1 MAKKKRKKENGKG
14 IQKPL
19 WKVKVKRKK
28 VRTGQKI
35 TGYKEKVAYD
45 ESGWYVKKVPIETP
59 TYKKETEVRITSPAL
74 KEASERKLKLPKLK
88 KYGKYLVSG
97 KRHTIRIGR

>member
-35 TGYKEKVAYD
+35 TGYKERVAYD
-45 ESGWYVKKVPIETP
+45 ESGWYVKKVPIKTP
-59 TYKKETEVRITSPAL
+59 TYKTETEVRITSPAL
-74 KEASERKLKLPKLK
+74 REASKRKLKLPKLK